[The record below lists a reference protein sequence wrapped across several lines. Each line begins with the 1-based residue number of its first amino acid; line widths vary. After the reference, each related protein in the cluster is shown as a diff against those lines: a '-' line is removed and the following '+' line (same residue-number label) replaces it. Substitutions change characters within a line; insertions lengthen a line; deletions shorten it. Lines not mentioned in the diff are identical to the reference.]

1 MLQPGQPASWIME
14 LVRTT
19 AAPPLQVGRRVAQ
32 LERALGVVQ
41 LRGRAAD
48 VGATPQEP
56 VRLATNEALANLLV
70 LPRWAELSPRYPG
83 LVLELVIGSVILDLY
98 RRDADLALRLVRL
111 EAGGL
116 TVRKLGIQAYAV
128 YAWL

>member
-1 MLQPGQPASWIME
+1 M
-14 LVRTT
+14 
-19 AAPPLQVGRRVAQ
+19 GRRVAQ